1 MKPLRISVVQMDQA
15 WHNPAKNKATIQK
28 LLKSSGQATDVI
40 VLPEMFTTGFTMQP
54 EAWAEAPEGPTQV
67 WMEKLAAQYDAL
79 VVGSYI
85 VREDFSYYNRMVM
98 VSPEGVL
105 GEYDKRHLFTL
116 AEEDAYYEPG
126 QDWVRV
132 QYKGWRILPQ
142 ICYDLRFP
150 VWSRN
155 RPEGEGL
162 SYDLLLYVANWPAPR
177 VLHWDTLLRAR
188 AIENQ
193 SFVVGCNRIGT
204 DGNGLPYVGSS
215 AIISPKG
222 EELAW
227 QRDTATVLQATL
239 DPETLA
245 TYRHKYPFWKDGDV
259 FEVIP

>member
-1 MKPLRISVVQMDQA
+1 MNPLRISVVQMDQI
-15 WHNPAKNKATIQK
+15 WHEPAKNKATITK
-28 LLKSSGQATDVI
+28 LLKAAPEPSDI
-40 VLPEMFTTGFTMQP
+40 ILLPEMFTTGFTMSP
-54 EAWAEAPEGPTQV
+54 EQFAEEPEGETQA
-67 WMEKLAAQYDAL
+67 WMEALSRKYDAL
-79 VVGSYI
+79 IVGSYI
-85 VREDFSYYNRMVM
+85 VHEDFSYYNRMLM
-98 VSPEGVL
+98 VSPEGVI

-116 AEEDAYYEPG
+116 AREDEYYEPG

-132 QYKGWRILPQ
+132 MYKGWRILPQ

-155 RPEGEGL
+155 RQDGEGL

-193 SFVVGCNRIGT
+193 AYVAGCNRIGT

-227 QRDTATVLQATL
+227 QRDTATVLQSTL
-239 DPETLA
+239 DPKQLEE
-245 TYRHKYPFWKDGDV
+245 YRTKYPFWRDGDV
-259 FEVIP
+259 FELIP